1 LPLSEQQTPAQPQ
14 PQTPPQMDDETR
26 QKFNDLE
33 DAIRILDLEVK
44 ILNATLDLQQLNQTI
59 NTAATHE

>member
-1 LPLSEQQTPAQPQ
+1 
-14 PQTPPQMDDETR
+14 MDDETR